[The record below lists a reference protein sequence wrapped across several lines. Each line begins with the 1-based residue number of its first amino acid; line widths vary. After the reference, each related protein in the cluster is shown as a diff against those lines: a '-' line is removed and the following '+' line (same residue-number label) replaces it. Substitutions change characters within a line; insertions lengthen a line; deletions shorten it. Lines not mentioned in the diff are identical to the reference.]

1 MSLKKKKIIGGVMA
15 LCVLFGIVV
24 AFLLKSSDPFADF
37 KHVSKVQVQIAGKVI
52 DAWYSDTETL
62 RAQGLSDLPG
72 LPENGGM
79 FFAFEKND
87 FHGFWMRNML
97 FPIDIIWIG
106 EDFKVVHIEKNVS
119 PDSYPTIFFPK
130 RLARSVLEVSAGF
143 TDKTGLKIGAPIRVL
158 KQNQN

>member
-1 MSLKKKKIIGGVMA
+1 MSLKKKKIIGGFVILLGLLGIAFA
-15 LCVLFGIVV
+15 LFQNP
-24 AFLLKSSDPFADF
+24 SDPFADF

-52 DAWYSDTETL
+52 DAWYSDTDTL

-87 FHGFWMRNML
+87 LHGFWMRNML

-106 EDFKVVHIEKNVS
+106 EDFKVVHIEKNVR

-143 TDKTGLKIGAPIRVL
+143 TDKTGLKIGDPVRVL
-158 KQNQN
+158 KQNQI